1 MQGDTDIVNNQ
12 WFTDYT
18 KLGTSAAVFYGYTFI
33 LSLILWLGLR
43 YMRAELKLVN
53 MFCVYGE
60 ITLTD
65 RMLKHTVAEGYGFDQ
80 ACVRSSCPTFT
91 QLAAGLMAFAVL
103 YN

>member
-1 MQGDTDIVNNQ
+1 LLDVLLHPSVQDDVINNQ

-53 MFCVYGE
+53 MYCVYGKE
-60 ITLTD
+60 L
-65 RMLKHTVAEGYGFDQ
+65 G
-80 ACVRSSCPTFT
+80 
-91 QLAAGLMAFAVL
+91 
-103 YN
+103 